1 MKRSKDRDELRYFLN
16 DIQSDSQ
23 QGISKTLE
31 DSYAHQIIL
40 TLIAN
45 FSVHGV
51 LLFIMTALNKKLMF
65 GFAVNDFPL
74 LYKVNPLVISMGQ
87 FFFSSLFLF
96 PFCSKIFFE
105 RIQLNIGAIMLASIS
120 YIATITSSL
129 TIYYFFNPPP
139 YFQLRSFSI
148 SCAFFIGFFNK
159 HFYNF
164 PDTFIA
170 VSLMIC
176 GTLLSSG
183 QSQEYYFP
191 YLLFGFASSI
201 ASVQYPFSL
210 RKAINFFRGQFIL
223 MAFSLNI
230 CSLIIIAPFA
240 ITFSDFSIF
249 RHPDFS
255 FWPFLGTLCLSG
267 FNSGILCLT
276 SSLLIYFASP
286 LHYVVFSTARQS
298 LLILFQSFYDPI
310 HRTQTPATFTG
321 HVLCLFSAIMVM
333 VFHFQNLK
341 NSTTPWSFPSS
352 VWRLL
357 GLIQ

>member
-1 MKRSKDRDELRYFLN
+1 MNRGKSIDELRYFLN
-16 DIQSDSQ
+16 DVQSDPPQ
-23 QGISKTLE
+23 RISRSLE
-31 DSYAHQIIL
+31 DSYVRQITL

-45 FSVHGV
+45 FSIHGV
-51 LLFIMTALNKKLMF
+51 LLFVMTALNKKLMF
-65 GFAVNDFPL
+65 TYAVDDFPL
-74 LYKVNPLVISMGQ
+74 LYKVNPLIISMGQ

-96 PFCSKIFFE
+96 PFCSKRFFE
-105 RIQLNIGAIMLASIS
+105 RFQLNIGAILLASVS

-129 TIYYFFNPPP
+129 TLYYFFNPPP
-139 YFQLRSFSI
+139 YFQLRSFSL

-191 YLLFGFASSI
+191 FLLFGFASSI

-210 RKAINFFRGQFIL
+210 RKAINFFKGEFIL

-230 CSLIIIAPFA
+230 CSLFIIAPFA
-240 ITFSDFSIF
+240 FLFSDFSIF
-249 RHPDFS
+249 NHPKFL
-255 FWPFLGTLCLSG
+255 FWPFLRTLCLSG

-276 SSLLIYFASP
+276 SSLVIYFASP
-286 LHYVVFSTARQS
+286 LHYIVFSTARQS

-310 HRTQTPATFTG
+310 RRTQTPATFTG

-333 VFHFQNLK
+333 IFHFQNIK
-341 NSTTPWSFPSS
+341 QSTTPWSFPSS
-352 VWRLL
+352 VWRLF
-357 GLIQ
+357 GLIH